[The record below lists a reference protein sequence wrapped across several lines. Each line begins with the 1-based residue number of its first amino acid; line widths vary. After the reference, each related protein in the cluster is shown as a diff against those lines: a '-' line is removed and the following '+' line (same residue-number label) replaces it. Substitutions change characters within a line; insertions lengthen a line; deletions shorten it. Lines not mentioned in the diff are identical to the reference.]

1 MSTVRNWTVLAAVL
15 FLSLFVYSQ
24 LRSASTSSS
33 QVNFHT
39 SEPVK
44 AVPESYLQSVP
55 DLSYDQIYLFGD
67 SLTDFAIKPGGWVN
81 RLTVAYSRKAD
92 VVNRGVSALNSWN
105 LRYLVPSFLRESPP
119 NRIKLITILIGTND
133 FSISSFWTHV
143 DLDVYKE
150 NLKSILNDI
159 QHTVP
164 AAKVVVMTPPPM
176 STRSWKDGAYLIE
189 NAVIYRDAC
198 IETVTSL
205 QKSME
210 NVELLNLWDLL
221 VPNGEYKQ
229 KDWNPSSV
237 KKFFYDDVHFGD
249 EGGKV
254 LFEGLMKAITTRWPE
269 LNPENMPHKLPFPHE
284 FPVANSKDVE
294 GLKKVLFKE
303 ARKP

>member
-33 QVNFHT
+33 QVNCYHT

-44 AVPESYLQSVP
+44 AVPESHLQSVP

-150 NLKSILNDI
+150 NLNILFHCQI
-159 QHTVP
+159 L
-164 AAKVVVMTPPPM
+164 VMTPPPM

-205 QKSME
+205 QQSME
-210 NVELLNLWDLL
+210 NVELLNLWDLF

-237 KKFFYDDVHFGD
+237 KKFFYDD
-249 EGGKV
+249 
-254 LFEGLMKAITTRWPE
+254 GLMKAITTRWPE